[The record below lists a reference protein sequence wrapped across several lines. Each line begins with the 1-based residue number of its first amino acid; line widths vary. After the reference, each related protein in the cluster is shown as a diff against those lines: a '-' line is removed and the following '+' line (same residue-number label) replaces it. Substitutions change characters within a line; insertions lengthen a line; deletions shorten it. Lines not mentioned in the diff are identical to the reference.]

1 MQQQDQNDLEE
12 GAISHEEVV
21 AEHQTDLVMSMQDV
35 MNLILESNRQRDQ
48 TLFDMLSSQQQQI
61 PEPTY
66 NIMLDIAK
74 TIPYFGGES
83 SGMNASEWLQIINT
97 TAEPHRRSSTLEKPP
112 PVHPTEIQ
120 TSISPSSAVEL
131 NTTSSL
137 ANYATEVRGFYRGL
151 GFPLLTAGALNSI
164 FFGVYG
170 NCLSHIQQSRGYENT
185 RRTSSEGGVCNK
197 HWHLDVW
204 LAGSV
209 AGFVQLSL
217 ACPVDLVKIKLQT
230 QTGKTWGNNPELG
243 YRGPLECLSS
253 TYRDYGVRGLYRGLP
268 VMMWRLSHNAT
279 RSSPFALALDIEAF
293 LYEIQ

>member
-1 MQQQDQNDLEE
+1 MFHINFCDFIA
-12 GAISHEEVV
+12 GWISGVCGLAVGHPADTVKIR
-21 AEHQTDLVMSMQDV
+21 HQTF
-35 MNLILESNRQRDQ
+35 RDSGTLKIAYQ
-48 TLFDMLSSQQQQI
+48 TLKH
-61 PEPTY
+61 E
-66 NIMLDIAK
+66 
-74 TIPYFGGES
+74 G
-83 SGMNASEWLQIINT
+83 
-97 TAEPHRRSSTLEKPP
+97 
-112 PVHPTEIQ
+112 
-120 TSISPSSAVEL
+120 
-131 NTTSSL
+131 
-137 ANYATEVRGFYRGL
+137 VRGFYRGL

-185 RRTSSEGGVCNK
+185 RRTSSEGGICNK